1 MTKRTDSREIISPG
15 RAVFALL
22 AAAALA
28 PAASA
33 QPVSLSPATMPRVG
47 TVDARFQSFN
57 TEMLEVTGGRFWKPY
72 KDYPAGAKP
81 APMSADLYAYRPP
94 ADLGRQ
100 RLRKFAAA
108 LGPFYW
114 RVSGTWANTTYF
126 QDTDGPAPAA
136 PPKGFN
142 AVLTRQQ
149 WKGVVDFAR
158 AVKADLMISVAVSD
172 GTRGCR
178 TRRVR
183 CSPTRSRSEA
193 GSQRSSS

>member
-1 MTKRTDSREIISPG
+1 MTKRTDHRKIISPG
-15 RAVFALL
+15 RTAVALWI
-22 AAAALA
+22 AAALA

-33 QPVSLSPATMPRVG
+33 QPVSLSPATMPRIG

-94 ADLGRQ
+94 VDLGRQ
-100 RLRKFAAA
+100 RLRRLTAA

-149 WKGVVDFAR
+149 WKGGVDFAH

-172 GTRGCR
+172 GAKFCASSR
-178 TRRVR
+178 T
-183 CSPTRSRSEA
+183 
-193 GSQRSSS
+193 